1 MNTQVIIWASASVSY
16 HIQNLL
22 CKLFPS
28 PRVSPFGDTWIEKHT
43 FGFGSHIMNE
53 NQPFE
58 NPPKG
63 NETYQWW
70 FLVVEV

>member
-1 MNTQVIIWASASVSY
+1 
-16 HIQNLL
+16 
-22 CKLFPS
+22 
-28 PRVSPFGDTWIEKHT
+28 
-43 FGFGSHIMNE
+43 MNE